1 MYIQISLYIRGHWII
16 VIALIDSGTE
26 VNMIYLRLVEY
37 RKLVRLDDHVTILS
51 LFNRKTETLGSC
63 DLLTWVKD
71 NFSVVES
78 H

>member
-1 MYIQISLYIRGHWII
+1 MCIQISLHIGGHWIT
-16 VIALIDSGTE
+16 VTALINSSTE

-37 RKLVRLDDHVTILS
+37 RKLVRLDNHVTVSS
-51 LFNRKTETLGSC
+51 LFNKKTETLGLC